1 MTASNRINYR
11 EKIIAL
17 WTVFLLGTL
26 FHTQL
31 ALMPLFHGID
41 VAIMGHHHQETATM
55 AEITPILWG
64 MLIFFILPMV
74 VIVATAFYDFKRY
87 RVFHFGLTIVYT
99 VLNLSH
105 AIADLLVTPIAWYQ
119 IVLMVFLL
127 LIGIVLNLVAY
138 QWMRMGS
145 RRHQINSNSEFIARS

>member
-1 MTASNRINYR
+1 MTTTNPINYR

-41 VAIMGHHHQETATM
+41 VDIMGHHPQEAATM

-64 MLIFFILPMV
+64 MLIFFMLPMLA
-74 VIVATAFYDFKRY
+74 IIATAFYEFKRY
-87 RVFHFGLTIVYT
+87 RLVHFGLTVVYS

-119 IVLMVFLL
+119 IVLMILLFLVGIL
-127 LIGIVLNLVAY
+127 LNIVAY
-138 QWMRMGS
+138 QWLQS
-145 RRHQINSNSEFIARS
+145 SSHRHRLDSLASKVTS

>member
-1 MTASNRINYR
+1 MTQINKIDYP

-31 ALMPLFHGID
+31 GLMPLFHGID
-41 VAIMGHHHQETATM
+41 VAIMGHYHQEVATI

-64 MLIFFILPMV
+64 MLLFFMLPLLA
-74 VIVATAFYDFKRY
+74 IVATAFYDFKRY
-87 RVFHFGLTIVYT
+87 RIFHFGLTIIYT
-99 VLNLSH
+99 ILNLVH

-119 IVLMVFLL
+119 ISLMVFLL
-127 LIGIVLNLVAY
+127 FIGIVLNFVSY
-138 QWMRMGS
+138 QWMKFAP
-145 RRHQINSNSEFIARS
+145 RHHKFMSIAE

>member
-1 MTASNRINYR
+1 MVGNEPINYR

-41 VAIMGHHHQETATM
+41 IALIGHHHQQPATM
-55 AEITPILWG
+55 AEISPILWG
-64 MLIFFILPMV
+64 MLLFFILPMLA
-74 VIVATAFYDFKRY
+74 IVATAFYNSRRY
-87 RVFHFGLTIVYT
+87 RVWHFGLTVVYT
-99 VLNLSH
+99 VLNFFH

-119 IVLMVFLL
+119 IALMLL
-127 LIGIVLNLVAY
+127 LFFIGILLNIVSY
-138 QWMRMGS
+138 QWLQTGS
-145 RRHQINSNSEFIARS
+145 RRHKIAPIVK

>member
-1 MTASNRINYR
+1 MTRINSINHR

-31 ALMPLFHGID
+31 ALMPIFHGID
-41 VAIMGHHHQETATM
+41 VAIMGHYHQESATI

-64 MLIFFILPMV
+64 MLVFFILPMLA
-74 VIVATAFYDFKRY
+74 IVATAFYDFKRY
-87 RVFHFGLTIVYT
+87 RVFHFGLTVVYT

-105 AIADLLVTPIAWYQ
+105 AIADLLVAPIAWYQ
-119 IVLMVFLL
+119 IVLMVLL
-127 LIGIVLNLVAY
+127 FFIGILLNIVAY
-138 QWMRMGS
+138 QWMRIGS
-145 RRHQINSNSEFIARS
+145 RGHKTASLANKIH

>member
-1 MTASNRINYR
+1 MTRINQINYR

-64 MLIFFILPMV
+64 MLFFFMLPMLA
-74 VIVATAFYDFKRY
+74 IAATAFYEFKRY

-99 VLNLSH
+99 ILNFIH

-119 IVLMVFLL
+119 ITLMMLL
-127 LIGIVLNLVAY
+127 FLIGILLNIVSY
-138 QWMRMGS
+138 QWMRIGS
-145 RRHQINSNSEFIARS
+145 RRHQINHQVKNG